1 MLCMLIYFQKR
12 NKFEDIHCQ
21 RAWTLNSHLT
31 VVHVEPGHLVS
42 WASTGR
48 SISSLVIRPL
58 YSLRLSP
65 FSKWL
70 TLGDS
75 GGGGATDIPTKQMH
89 NNSLRNI
96 FWNIKINLRSIDQ
109 GFKVNSTRAFQKID
123 FNWLIGIILVW
134 DKLNLIHKS
143 TNTPNPTSSS

>member
-12 NKFEDIHCQ
+12 NMFEDSHGKL
-21 RAWTLNSHLT
+21 AGTLKSHLN
-31 VVHVEPGHLVS
+31 VVHGHALVNM
-42 WASTGR
+42 
-48 SISSLVIRPL
+48 PL

-96 FWNIKINLRSIDQ
+96 F
-109 GFKVNSTRAFQKID
+109 
-123 FNWLIGIILVW
+123 
-134 DKLNLIHKS
+134 
-143 TNTPNPTSSS
+143 